1 MFVQVKLT
9 IIQGSLSGK
18 EFIFEERSICIIG
31 RHHNCHIRLPNNEEH
46 RTISRYHCIL
56 DINYPYVQI
65 YDFGSKNGT
74 YINGKKIGKLQ
85 AKYKSEA
92 TAKMQFPE
100 YDLKSGDKIQ
110 LGTTIFQ
117 LSIETQIEIPPET
130 ISIPKITQTETIE
143 LSAKSTKSGNNNIII
158 TIPKGYRFIKLL
170 DKGRLGEVYLV
181 RNTSTQKLMVFK
193 TILPEVAIHSQAINR
208 FLVEIENIKAL
219 NHRNVVKLKDYSY
232 SEQRFFLTLEYCNGD
247 SIEDLLD
254 RCGDRLSISM
264 SVAIIIQALDGL
276 EYAHNAEIPYIQKAD
291 GSFGTGKGLV
301 HGRIKPANIF
311 ISNINS
317 STVVKIANY
326 GIAKAFN
333 LAGFSRQIITRN
345 KGETFRFMPRQQI
358 INFKHIKPEV
368 DVWAMAA
375 TLYNML
381 TGEYPRDFVG
391 KDPILTILQTK
402 PVPIRQRNIY
412 IPQLLAEV
420 IDLALID
427 EPEIFFKTAKEFRQA
442 LLTSDFS

>member
-18 EFIFEERSICIIG
+18 EFIFEERTICIIG
-31 RHHNCHIRLPNNEEH
+31 RHHNCHIRLPNDEEH

-56 DINYPYVQI
+56 DINYPYLQI
-65 YDFGSKNGT
+65 HDFGSTNGT
-74 YINGKKIGKLQ
+74 YLNGKKIGKIQ
-85 AKYKSEA
+85 PKHNYEA

-100 YDLKSGDKIQ
+100 YHLKSGDKIQ
-110 LGTTIFQ
+110 LGKTIFQ

-130 ISIPKITQTETIE
+130 ISIPKIPQTETIE
-143 LSAKSTKSGNNNIII
+143 LSAKST
-158 TIPKGYRFIKLL
+158 PKGYRFIKSLV
-170 DKGRLGEVYLV
+170 DQGRLGEVSLV
-181 RNTSTQKLMVFK
+181 RNTSTQKLIVFK

-247 SIEDLLD
+247 SIEGLLG
-254 RCGDRLSISM
+254 RYGDRLSISM
-264 SVAIIIQALDGL
+264 SVKIIIQALDGL
-276 EYAHNAEIPYIQKAD
+276 EYAHNAEIPYIKKAD
-291 GSFGTGKGLV
+291 GSFGKGKGLV

-427 EPEIFFKTAKEFRQA
+427 EPEIYFKTAEEFRQA

>member
-18 EFIFEERSICIIG
+18 EFIFEERTICIIG
-31 RHHNCHIRLPNNEEH
+31 RHHNCHIRLPNDEEH

-56 DINYPYVQI
+56 DINYPYLKI
-65 YDFGSKNGT
+65 HDFGSTNGT
-74 YINGKKIGKLQ
+74 YLNGKKIGKIQ
-85 AKYKSEA
+85 PKHNYEA

-100 YDLKSGDKIQ
+100 YHLKSGDKIQ
-110 LGTTIFQ
+110 LGKTIFQ

-130 ISIPKITQTETIE
+130 ISIPKIPQTETIE
-143 LSAKSTKSGNNNIII
+143 LSAKST
-158 TIPKGYRFIKLL
+158 PKGYRFIKSLV
-170 DKGRLGEVYLV
+170 DQGRLGEVSLV
-181 RNTSTQKLMVFK
+181 RNTSTQKLIVFK

-232 SEQRFFLTLEYCNGD
+232 SEQRFFLTLEYCHGD

-254 RCGDRLSISM
+254 RYGDRLSISM
-264 SVAIIIQALDGL
+264 SVKIIIQALDGL
-276 EYAHNAEIPYIQKAD
+276 EYAHNAEIPYIKKAD
-291 GSFGTGKGLV
+291 GSFGKGKGLV

-427 EPEIFFKTAKEFRQA
+427 EPEIYFKTAEEFRQA